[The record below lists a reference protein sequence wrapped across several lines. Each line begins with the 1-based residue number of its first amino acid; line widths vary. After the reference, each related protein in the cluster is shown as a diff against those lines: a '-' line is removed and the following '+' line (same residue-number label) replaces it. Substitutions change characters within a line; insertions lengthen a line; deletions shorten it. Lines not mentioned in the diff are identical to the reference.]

1 MYIKKLIV
9 NTSIGDIVKQNE
21 YKKIVDKHKPKEKR
35 MKNALIAFVIGGII
49 GALGQL
55 LIELYMSIFSVP
67 SSIAGTYMIVTFV
80 FIASLLTGLGVF
92 DSIVEFAKCGLIIPI
107 TGFSH
112 SMTSAALDAKSEGPV
127 YGVGNN
133 IFRLA
138 GSVILYGIVSAW
150 FFGMIRYFIGG

>member
-1 MYIKKLIV
+1 MYINKLFV
-9 NTSIGDIVKQNE
+9 NTIIGDIVKQKDYE
-21 YKKIVDKHKPKEKR
+21 KIVNKYKPKEKR
-35 MKNALIAFVIGGII
+35 LKNALIAFLVGGLIGMV
-49 GALGQL
+49 GQG
-55 LIELYMSIFSVP
+55 LIDLYMKLFSIP

-80 FIASLLTGLGVF
+80 FFASLFTGLGFF
-92 DSIVEFAKCGLIIPI
+92 DSLVEFAKCGLIIPI

-112 SMTSAALDAKSEGPV
+112 SMTSAALDAKSEGPI